1 MKPETQRSLRQFHRY
16 LGLFFTPAILFFA
29 ISGSLQTFRLQEE
42 KGWGSTPPNWIVW
55 LAAIHKDQSPPR
67 AGPANGAVAPG
78 HQAADHEHEADHDEI
93 APGGATPAPAA
104 HRPSPIPLKIFVVT
118 MAIGLALTS
127 LLGTTIAL
135 TNRTTRRAPIG
146 ILAAGA
152 VLPCVLLLI

>member
-1 MKPETQRSLRQFHRY
+1 MKPGTQRSLRQFHRY

-42 KGWGSTPPNWIVW
+42 KGYGGTPPDWIVW

-67 AGPANGAVAPG
+67 ATPADAAIAPDHHAGDHEDAAPG
-78 HQAADHEHEADHDEI
+78 HAAV
-93 APGGATPAPAA
+93 PATP
-104 HRPSPIPLKIFVVT
+104 RPSPLPLKIFVVM

-135 TNRTTRRAPIG
+135 TNRQTRRGAIG
-146 ILAAGA
+146 MLAAGA
-152 VLPCVLLLI
+152 VLPCLLLWI